1 MKNSLILGASTLLV
15 SAALPG
21 PSVCEGAH
29 HAFCADAQSADQ
41 GVIITR
47 TARIEFEIGESE
59 LRLTIDDTRSGART
73 ILDLPSVDANEAKDT
88 PDRRPDRGD

>member
-1 MKNSLILGASTLLV
+1 VKSSLILGASALFA

-21 PSVCEGAH
+21 PSVCEGTH

-73 ILDLPSVDANEAKDT
+73 ILDLPSVDANEAQYA